1 MNDSDLNLLHAFRA
15 GDTTAFEA
23 LFLRLYAPVYRI
35 AYGLVH
41 DAHLAD
47 DVAQDALLALYREP
61 PALQHGSPL
70 AWVCRVAINRS
81 YNMLRSRQREEQRLA
96 RVPIMLA
103 DDADDPSLYAERS
116 EQRARVRA
124 VLAGLPERQAQ
135 LLVLRHAGLSYAEVA
150 DAIGVAPGSVGTLL
164 ARAEHA
170 FSEAAGSTTSVT
182 AHVHPPGW
190 ASRSEP

>member
-1 MNDSDLNLLHAFRA
+1 MNDSDLKLLHAFRA
-15 GDTTAFEA
+15 GDTAAFEA

-35 AYGLVH
+35 AYNLVH

-61 PALQHGSPL
+61 PALQQGSPL

-96 RVPIMLA
+96 RVPIMLV

-170 FSEAAGSTTSVT
+170 FSEAYQALEQQTHQPVQT
-182 AHVHPPGW
+182 A
-190 ASRSEP
+190 

>member
-1 MNDSDLNLLHAFRA
+1 
-15 GDTTAFEA
+15 
-23 LFLRLYAPVYRI
+23 
-35 AYGLVH
+35 
-41 DAHLAD
+41 
-47 DVAQDALLALYREP
+47 
-61 PALQHGSPL
+61 
-70 AWVCRVAINRS
+70 VAINRS

-96 RVPIMLA
+96 RVPIMLV

-150 DAIGVAPGSVGTLL
+150 DAIGVAPGSIGTLL

-170 FSEAAGSTTSVT
+170 FSEAYQQLEQETRQPVQT
-182 AHVHPPGW
+182 A
-190 ASRSEP
+190 